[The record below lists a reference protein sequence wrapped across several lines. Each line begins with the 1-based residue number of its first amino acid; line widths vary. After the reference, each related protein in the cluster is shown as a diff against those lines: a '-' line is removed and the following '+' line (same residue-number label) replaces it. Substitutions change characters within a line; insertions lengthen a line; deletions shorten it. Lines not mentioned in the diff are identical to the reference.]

1 MEDIETNNQYHKIS
15 LNGIVYR
22 FIKKRFNI
30 LYSLSALCW

>member
-15 LNGIVYR
+15 LNGIVNR

-30 LYSLSALCW
+30 LNSLLVLT